1 MLIVILFLVTTS
13 FVICKCMTV
22 LKVIWKR
29 SLKVAN
35 HPLSGLEIV
44 RNVVHDSVYSVETC
58 FMVKVN
64 IVVDVMMKCSE
75 SLAV

>member
-1 MLIVILFLVTTS
+1 MIVLFLVTTN
-13 FVICKCMTV
+13 FVIYKCMTV

-35 HPLSGLEIV
+35 HSLSGLEIV
-44 RNVVHDSVYSVETC
+44 RNVVHDNVFSVETC

-64 IVVDVMMKCSE
+64 IVVVVMMRYSG
-75 SLAV
+75 SLVV